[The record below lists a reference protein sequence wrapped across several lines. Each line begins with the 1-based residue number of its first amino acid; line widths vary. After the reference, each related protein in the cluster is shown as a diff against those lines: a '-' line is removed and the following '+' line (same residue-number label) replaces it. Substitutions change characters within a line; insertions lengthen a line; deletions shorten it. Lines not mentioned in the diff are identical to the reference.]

1 MHLTSTEQLMLLQC
15 LPQTGVAAYWRL
27 LDQFASL
34 SSVFESSQEQ
44 LKGLLHERALESV
57 LAIQKQG
64 ENHPFVQKVKAD
76 IASLESALEMYSL
89 DMYSYPDPAAG
100 LFALTTA
107 PANASANYRPGGY
120 IKRLRPD
127 PWGNDYQ
134 YITPGARSGTA
145 FDLFS
150 AGPDGEPG
158 TGDDI
163 GNWG

>member
-1 MHLTSTEQLMLLQC
+1 MMVRSLKPHSHKTAGFSLVELM
-15 LPQTGVAAYWRL
+15 VV
-27 LDQFASL
+27 
-34 SSVFESSQEQ
+34 VFIM
-44 LKGLLHERALESV
+44 GLLATLVIMNVAPVGDQSRVS
-57 LAIQKQG
+57 
-64 ENHPFVQKVKAD
+64 KVKAD